1 MKVMS
6 ADERVEKHR
15 REKKLF
21 KIDQRFSAKGR
32 RIIKLSN
39 MIKLLNP
46 PVPME
51 EPLPHDSE

>member
-1 MKVMS
+1 MK
-6 ADERVEKHR
+6 KHR

-32 RIIKLSN
+32 RIFELSN
-39 MIKLLNP
+39 MIMLLNP
-46 PVPME
+46 PVPLE

>member
-1 MKVMS
+1 MK
-6 ADERVEKHR
+6 KHR

-21 KIDQRFSAKGR
+21 KIDQRFFRKGR
-32 RIIKLSN
+32 RIVKLSK

-46 PVPME
+46 PAPME

>member
-1 MKVMS
+1 MK
-6 ADERVEKHR
+6 KHR
-15 REKKLF
+15 REEKLF

-32 RIIKLSN
+32 RIVKLIK

-46 PVPME
+46 PAPME